1 MAQELGYQNGFLINE
16 IFQGF
21 AMMNHQK
28 FSVSQL
34 KMQPSRNSYS
44 KFMKTTKS
52 NRTDLLFILLCLAMG
67 IYLLVT
73 KPIFVT
79 ILGCASIVFLGIGY
93 VMRTV
98 PILEKYLGRK
108 IRFWH
113 IVATIIT
120 ITALLD
126 TFATPAHAIFLNG
139 LENFFINLAQQSSQA
154 GGGSTATLD
163 ANVVGLTFNLIRGSF
178 LLLVAAA
185 SLFAYNQAQ
194 QGNDWR
200 PIVTQVGLAFAIVIA
215 IDVITFIFIGNG
227 TGVVT

>member
-1 MAQELGYQNGFLINE
+1 MNNLKSPNSQFKLLPSAKVSTNLKNLKINHTDFIFIFL
-16 IFQGF
+16 
-21 AMMNHQK
+21 
-28 FSVSQL
+28 S
-34 KMQPSRNSYS
+34 
-44 KFMKTTKS
+44 
-52 NRTDLLFILLCLAMG
+52 LAIG
-67 IYLLVT
+67 IYLLAT

-79 ILGCASIVFLGIGY
+79 ILGCASIVFLSMGY
-93 VMRTV
+93 VIQTV

-113 IVATIIT
+113 IVSVIIT

-126 TFATPAHAIFLNG
+126 TLATPAQAIFLSG
-139 LENFFINLAQQSSQA
+139 LENFFVTLAQQSSQA
-154 GGGSTATLD
+154 GGGATTLD
-163 ANVVGLTFNLIRGSF
+163 ANVVGLTFNLIRGAF
-178 LLLVAAA
+178 LLLVASA

-227 TGVVT
+227 TTAGG

>member
-1 MAQELGYQNGFLINE
+1 
-16 IFQGF
+16 
-21 AMMNHQK
+21 MNNLQSPNSQFK
-28 FSVSQL
+28 LLPSVKVATNL
-34 KMQPSRNSYS
+34 KNL
-44 KFMKTTKS
+44 KI
-52 NRTDLLFILLCLAMG
+52 NRTDLILIFLSLAIG
-67 IYLLVT
+67 IYLLAT

-79 ILGCASIVFLGIGY
+79 ILGCASILFLSMGY
-93 VMRTV
+93 VIRTV

-113 IVATIIT
+113 IVSVIIT

-126 TFATPAHAIFLNG
+126 TLATPAQAIFLSG
-139 LENFFINLAQQSSQA
+139 LENFFVTLAQQSSQA
-154 GGGSTATLD
+154 GGGATTLD
-163 ANVVGLTFNLIRGSF
+163 SNVVGLTFNLIRGAF
-178 LLLVAAA
+178 LLLVASA

-227 TGVVT
+227 TTTGG